1 MFFSNSGENLL
12 GLATVSQAMHNHTLH
27 DSLCMEPGYITA
39 SSRYVSWPEVQ
50 PVVTYCRFSSKRGG
64 GGNVYLCTIT
74 NVTEVHPSV
83 KYQYPVNV
91 KGFTSDFI

>member
-1 MFFSNSGENLL
+1 MIPFAWSLVISQLAAVMSVGQKCNQLSHTV
-12 GLATVSQAMHNHTLH
+12 GLVLK
-27 DSLCMEPGYITA
+27 E
-39 SSRYVSWPEVQ
+39 
-50 PVVTYCRFSSKRGG
+50 GG